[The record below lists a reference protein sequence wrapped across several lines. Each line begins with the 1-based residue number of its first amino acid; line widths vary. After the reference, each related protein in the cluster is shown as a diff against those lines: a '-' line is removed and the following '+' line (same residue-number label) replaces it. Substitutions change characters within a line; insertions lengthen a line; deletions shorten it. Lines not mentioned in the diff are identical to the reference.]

1 MSLELRQPSEEDA
14 PAIRG
19 LLRDWALESIGEE
32 GVSEEEIRS
41 WFALPDIWMRV
52 AEEDGRLVGYVDAA
66 PAEGGYV
73 NVDVRSLE
81 PGVADTLVAAA
92 TRAPRPA
99 DAVALRGFVQGGAPV
114 TSEAFKAAGWKL
126 IRHGYQMRIQL
137 TDDIPEPSWPD
148 GFSPRTFRPGEEQ
161 GVYEANQ
168 EAFADAWGFHRQE
181 KERWRTFTVDHHDF
195 DPSLWWL
202 VDDGDEVA
210 AFTLNFWHFS
220 GDKTFGWVGILG
232 TRPPWRRLGLA
243 TALLLHSFHDFRRR
257 GATKVGLGVDAE
269 NTTGAVKLYESAGM
283 TVERRND
290 TYELK
295 L

>member
-1 MSLELRQPSEEDA
+1 MSVALRLPTMDDA

-19 LLRDWALESIGEE
+19 LLREWALESIGEE

-41 WFALPDIWMRV
+41 WFGLPDIWMRV
-52 AEEDGRLVGYVDAA
+52 AERDGRLVGYVDAA
-66 PAEGGYV
+66 SAEGSYV
-73 NVDVRSLE
+73 NVDVRSLD
-81 PGVADTLVAAA
+81 PDVADALVAAA
-92 TRAPRPA
+92 TQAPRPA
-99 DAVALRGFVQGGAPV
+99 DTVALRGFVQGGAAVP
-114 TSEAFKAAGWKL
+114 SRAFNAAGWEL

-137 TDDIPEPSWPD
+137 TDDIPEPAWPD
-148 GFSPRTFRPGEEQ
+148 GFRPRNYQRGEEQ
-161 GVYEANQ
+161 CVYEANQ

-181 KERWRTFTVDHHDF
+181 KERWRAFTVDHHDF

-202 VDDGDEVA
+202 IDDGDEIA

-232 TRPPWRRLGLA
+232 TRPRWRRLGLA
-243 TALLLHSFHDFRRR
+243 TALLLHSFHDFARR
-257 GATKVGLGVDAE
+257 GATRVGLGVDAE

-283 TVERRND
+283 IVERRND